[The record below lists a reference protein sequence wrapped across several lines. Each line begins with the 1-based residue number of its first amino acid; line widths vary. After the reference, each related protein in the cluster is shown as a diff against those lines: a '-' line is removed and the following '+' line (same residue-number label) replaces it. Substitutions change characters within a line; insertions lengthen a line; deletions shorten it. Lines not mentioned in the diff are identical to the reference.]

1 MSEENIPTSIK
12 VTSGEISGTPIIGIE
27 AKPLLTA
34 FREVP
39 GAPCDQPV
47 ILYLQEQPFVAVFDD
62 EEKLRE
68 QMKLANAGEYKI
80 KMLTDLEEFL
90 VSVTEAGIRVM
101 YNPYPHNGNMRWTE
115 LFAPGQEGLTED
127 QKASQEQRKHSEE
140 YEKWK
145 EQGS

>member
-1 MSEENIPTSIK
+1 MSDIPTNIK
-12 VTSGEISGTPIIGIE
+12 VTAGEFSGTPVIGIE
-27 AKPLLTA
+27 AKPLLMA

-47 ILYLQEQPFVAVFDD
+47 ILYLQEWPFVAIFDD
-62 EEKLRE
+62 EDKLHE
-68 QMKLANAGEYKI
+68 QMLLAKTGEYKI
-80 KMLTDLEEFL
+80 KLITDLDDFII
-90 VSVTEAGIRVM
+90 SVIESGVRVM

-115 LFAPGQEGLTED
+115 LFAPGQEELTEY

-145 EQGS
+145 GQGS